1 MSLAGYAFVQGFT
14 GDVRNSI
21 EKREEAERDR
31 KKSQFLEQLRRDTY
45 KWQAEYDA
53 ARAKSQSDKNMT
65 QFDYDKGVKIL
76 KNSDG
81 DTLREVPLTKSEIDA
96 YQLDRRGAQAKLTV
110 DETKAKY
117 ADRLGQLDIAQAEAQ
132 IDSSRASA
140 ANSRASAAATRR
152 ALSSAGG
159 EDDVFGNS
167 GAAKAE
173 RRVQEILYRNKDIA
187 EGLKAAGIPEEN
199 IQQLAAEALI
209 QASQTGDPA
218 AALRIFRE
226 GAGRLRAKG
235 KNASYNTRR
244 GLEDMAPGG
253 NPFATKP

>member
-81 DTLREVPLTKSEIDA
+81 DTIREVPLTKSEIDA
-96 YQLDRRGAQAKLTV
+96 YRLDRRGTEAKLTV

-132 IDSSRASA
+132 IESSRASA
-140 ANSRASAAATRR
+140 ANSRASAAATRH
-152 ALSSAGG
+152 ALSSADG
-159 EDDVFGNS
+159 VFGTS

-173 RRVQEILYRNKDIA
+173 RRVQEILSRNEDIA